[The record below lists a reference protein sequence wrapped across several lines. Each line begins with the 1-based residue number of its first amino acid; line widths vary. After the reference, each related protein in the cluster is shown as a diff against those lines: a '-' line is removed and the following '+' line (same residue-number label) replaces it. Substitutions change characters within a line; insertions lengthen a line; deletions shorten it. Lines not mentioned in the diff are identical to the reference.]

1 MNYRIFKLLRRNIS
15 LSEKRHPMFEQNRVA
30 KIFLYIGLAFICL
43 YLLVLG
49 TTLGWVARQGDEAI
63 IFPIMMIFLLPL
75 DFLMR
80 FGIQQTPAMLLKPYV
95 LLPIRRK
102 DVIDSFLISSLI
114 SSGNFIWLSFFL
126 PYVFISGC
134 GAAGFA
140 KALLILL
147 ILMTLIL
154 INSQWYLFVRTLIN
168 RHMAWWGVPV
178 TVYGAFFMPLILDFE
193 KGMDNMFEI
202 FDKHA
207 ISWLAIAIYAIALA
221 ILFVINRKLQMRFA
235 SEEIAKHEET
245 KMKRIWKFSFLERFG
260 DVGEY
265 LKLESKSTIRNKA
278 IKQRFIQGIVLISI
292 LSCIL
297 AYTDIYSGKFA
308 VNIWCLYCFVFFGAV
323 NLVKI
328 MGPEGNYIDLLMV
341 HKENI
346 LTLLKAKYYFYCTI
360 LFIPTLILLPTV
372 INGKFSILMIL
383 AYLFIT
389 SGLEYFILFQ
399 LAVYNKQSLP
409 LNTKI
414 TGKGNFENS
423 LQLVIELI
431 VFFIPVALALIL
443 TAIFGDVI
451 GYTILIIIGAM
462 FTFTHE
468 LWMRNI
474 YKRMMRRRYK
484 NLDGFHETR

>member
-15 LSEKRHPMFEQNRVA
+15 LSEKRHPMFEQNRVS

-221 ILFVINRKLQMRFA
+221 ILFVINRKL
-235 SEEIAKHEET
+235 
-245 KMKRIWKFSFLERFG
+245 
-260 DVGEY
+260 
-265 LKLESKSTIRNKA
+265 
-278 IKQRFIQGIVLISI
+278 
-292 LSCIL
+292 
-297 AYTDIYSGKFA
+297 
-308 VNIWCLYCFVFFGAV
+308 
-323 NLVKI
+323 
-328 MGPEGNYIDLLMV
+328 
-341 HKENI
+341 
-346 LTLLKAKYYFYCTI
+346 
-360 LFIPTLILLPTV
+360 
-372 INGKFSILMIL
+372 
-383 AYLFIT
+383 
-389 SGLEYFILFQ
+389 
-399 LAVYNKQSLP
+399 
-409 LNTKI
+409 
-414 TGKGNFENS
+414 
-423 LQLVIELI
+423 
-431 VFFIPVALALIL
+431 
-443 TAIFGDVI
+443 
-451 GYTILIIIGAM
+451 
-462 FTFTHE
+462 
-468 LWMRNI
+468 
-474 YKRMMRRRYK
+474 
-484 NLDGFHETR
+484 

>member
-1 MNYRIFKLLRRNIS
+1 MNYRLFKLLRKNIS

-30 KIFLYIGLAFICL
+30 KIFLYIGFAFMCL

-49 TTLGWVARQGDEAI
+49 TTLGWAARQGDEAM

-75 DFLMR
+75 DFLIR
-80 FGIQQTPAMLLKPYV
+80 FGAQQTPAMLLKPYV

-102 DVIDSFLISSLI
+102 DVIDCFLISSLI

-126 PYVFISGC
+126 PYVFICGC

-154 INSQWYLFVRTLIN
+154 INSQWYLFIRTLIN
-168 RHMAWWGVPV
+168 RHMAWWCVPIV
-178 TVYGAFFMPLILDFE
+178 VYGTFFLPLILDFE
-193 KGMDNMFEI
+193 KGMDNMFEV
-202 FDKHA
+202 FDKYA
-207 ISWLAIAIYAIALA
+207 ISWLAIAIYAITIAT
-221 ILFVINRKLQMRFA
+221 LFVINRKLQMRFA

-245 KMKRIWKFSFLERFG
+245 KMKRVWKFSFLERFG

-265 LKLESKSTIRNKA
+265 LKLESKSAIRNKA
-278 IKQRFIQGIVLISI
+278 IKQRFIQGMVLISM

-346 LTLLKAKYYFYCTI
+346 LTLLKAKYYFYCAI

-372 INGKFSILMIL
+372 ITGKFSILMIL

-443 TAIFGDVI
+443 TTIFGDII
-451 GYTILIIIGAM
+451 GYTILIITGAI

-474 YKRMMRRRYK
+474 YKRMMRRRYT